1 MMTTRTGEVSVKVR
15 AAAAVKS
22 IRPLPDKW
30 HGLSDTDTRFRQRYV
45 DLIVNEQARR
55 VFEIRAPSSPA
66 SAPHLPKR
74 LLEAERRCARQ
85 AGGAT
90 ASRSS
95 PITTLNMPLYRAPPS
110 CTSSG

>member
-1 MMTTRTGEVSVKVR
+1 ML
-15 AAAAVKS
+15 AKS

-45 DLIVNEQARR
+45 DLVVNAAARR
-55 VFEIRAPSSPA
+55 VFEVRHAVIA
-66 SAPHLPKR
+66 SFRRTLT
-74 LLEAERRCARQ
+74 ERGFIEVETPVLHVE

-90 ASRSS
+90 AARSS
-95 PITTLNMPLYRAPPS
+95 PTTTPSTCRCTCASPSS